1 VFGRERAFGVGFK
14 LMRTTDPQL
23 FEMFVFAL
31 LSVSE
36 AGEETRRSKRW
47 ECVGPDL
54 NFGRFVRY
62 AHSTHEFK
70 SVLLVR
76 SQKFAHCVGPD
87 LNRTSET
94 SIIMRHASHASRDT
108 KERAFRSA
116 WDRI

>member
-1 VFGRERAFGVGFK
+1 MFGRERAFGVGSK

-54 NFGRFVRY
+54 N
-62 AHSTHEFK
+62 
-70 SVLLVR
+70 
-76 SQKFAHCVGPD
+76 
-87 LNRTSET
+87 RTSET